1 MEANAIRMK
10 VHEYILHNISLDDLD
25 DDFEIFNE
33 GLVSSLFAIELMTFI
48 EQNFVIKVTME
59 DLDIDN
65 FKSVNSITQFV
76 EYKQI
81 GGKV

>member
-10 VHEYILHNISLDDLD
+10 VHEYILQNISLDDLD
-25 DDFEIFNE
+25 DDLEIFNE

-65 FKSVNSITQFV
+65 FKSVSSITQFV

>member
-10 VHEYILHNISLDDLD
+10 VHEYILQNISLDDLD
-25 DDFEIFNE
+25 DDLEIFNE

-48 EQNFVIKVTME
+48 EQNFIIKVTME

-65 FKSVNSITQFV
+65 FKSVSSITQFV